1 MNKGI
6 IKVISILMALSLIM
20 LTFAACGDSGEDFEK
35 VDGTTENPTETTTEA
50 PALTNVNPFTGEAD
64 LSEEA
69 IGARP
74 VAIMVENSPEA
85 RPQWGMSTPD
95 VIIEGCVEGNI
106 TRMMWLYADVTKI
119 PKIGP
124 VRSARHD
131 YVEIVAGLNAIY
143 AHWGGSGRENGT
155 WAYRALA
162 DYGIDNIDAMKY
174 SGKYFKRESSRTQP
188 HNGYTNGEL
197 LSQAIKDLKYD
208 IKAKDTNWT
217 MFKVVENGT
226 RLPFGGD
233 SGNALEVNVTFSS
246 GYKYSFKYDMSK
258 NTYASNLNNK
268 AVTDGTTGDAVTF
281 SNLIIMFA
289 NVGGVQTTNGNDKKL
304 REWDLTSGEAIYI
317 SQGTG
322 EKITWKKDGATSP
335 LKFYGTDGKELI
347 VNKGKTWVGV
357 VPADQRSNFS
367 IKE

>member
-1 MNKGI
+1 MNKTV
-6 IKVISILMALSLIM
+6 IKVISIIMVLSLTM
-20 LTFAACGDSGEDFEK
+20 LTFAACGGGEDFEK
-35 VDGTTENPTETTTEA
+35 VDSSTTTTETTTEA
-50 PALTNVNPFTGEAD
+50 PKATNINPFTGAAD

-95 VIIEGCVEGNI
+95 VIVEGVVEGDI

-143 AHWGGSGRENGT
+143 AHWGGSGEKNGT
-155 WAYRALA
+155 YAYAA
-162 DYGIDNIDAMKY
+162 FKKYDVDHIDAQAY
-174 SGKYFKRESSRTQP
+174 DGKYFKRESSRSAP

-197 LSQAIKDLKYD
+197 LAKAIKDLK
-208 IKAKDTNWT
+208 IETKAKNDNWT
-217 MFKVVENGT
+217 MFKVVEDGV
-226 RLPFGGD
+226 RLPFGGA
-233 SGNALEVNVTFSS
+233 SGNAIEVNVTFSS
-246 GYKYSFKYDMSK
+246 NYKYSFKYDMSK
-258 NTYASNLNNK
+258 NTYASHLNNK
-268 AVTDGTTGDAVTF
+268 AVTDGTTKEAVTF
-281 SNLIIMFA
+281 SNLIIMFTK
-289 NVGGVQTTNGNDKKL
+289 VGGVQTTNAKDKKL

-317 SQGTG
+317 SQGAG

-347 VNKGKTWVGV
+347 INKGKTWIGV
-357 VPADQRSNFS
+357 VPTDQKSNFS